1 MIKLTFPP
9 SLNGKQNCRLK
20 FDLHLLK
27 DLSKGGPWNFDIAD
41 STGNGFGGD
50 AGQTS
55 NSAEVHNYRGSFYV
69 YSNNLPGYAE
79 YSNLN
84 NLPLSVDLQANV
96 ITNKVTVTIGDEYV
110 HFDNHRGIQRC
121 YDSPYLFTLNGQP
134 TTYGSPNYDI
144 YFSMNRVAYPFQST
158 TSRTGIGLCKAVI
171 RAVDCGIPP
180 APLSAA
186 RDIGTGSEVY
196 TIDTAPPTTGTR
208 PAPFTPGFAK

>member
-1 MIKLTFPP
+1 MKIFEANLTSGSSYIKSGLGSGLGVSWLKTLGTNEGSQTCNLQGVVKLTFPP

-121 YDSPYLFTLNGQP
+121 YDSP
-134 TTYGSPNYDI
+134 
-144 YFSMNRVAYPFQST
+144 
-158 TSRTGIGLCKAVI
+158 
-171 RAVDCGIPP
+171 
-180 APLSAA
+180 
-186 RDIGTGSEVY
+186 
-196 TIDTAPPTTGTR
+196 
-208 PAPFTPGFAK
+208 